1 MLARTDQ
8 PAAPW
13 TLIAAESKPFARV
26 AVLETVNAAIEIGMR
41 AHGIEPLP
49 LDVG

>member
-13 TLIAAESKPFARV
+13 RLIPAESKGYARV
-26 AVLETVNAAIEIGMR
+26 AVIEAVIDAAERGMR

-49 LDVG
+49 AV